1 MDDTDLTY
9 PEIRA
14 GTAAMKCRTKA
25 EPLYNGSLG
34 VRQPFSPHRSHFVS
48 RIPASVTIK
57 LDTMQVKKTQDTT
70 TTKMSIGVFED
81 SFHKGHQNQD

>member
-14 GTAAMKCRTKA
+14 GTAAMKCRTRG

-48 RIPASVTIK
+48 RNQLLHRVVEQLVTFRSHVDSQLLVIRQRHVKLLSGQVTAPA
-57 LDTMQVKKTQDTT
+57 
-70 TTKMSIGVFED
+70 G
-81 SFHKGHQNQD
+81 